1 MYSDA
6 LAYHLPDLRTR
17 WADCSAGTRAT
28 LGRAALFSAADYVQ
42 AQRVR
47 RAGQKALAELYR
59 DVDLIVTPTSSAAAP
74 SLAVLDSIVEE
85 ASSGH
90 RGPVHTQ
97 YWNMTGNPVI
107 SVPMGFTGY
116 GLPLG
121 MQIAGRPFDE
131 AAVLRAADAYQAR
144 TQWHLQLP
152 QVTASP
158 A

>member
-1 MYSDA
+1 
-6 LAYHLPDLRTR
+6 
-17 WADCSAGTRAT
+17 
-28 LGRAALFSAADYVQ
+28 
-42 AQRVR
+42 
-47 RAGQKALAELYR
+47 
-59 DVDLIVTPTSSAAAP
+59 
-74 SLAVLDSIVEE
+74 
-85 ASSGH
+85 
-90 RGPVHTQ
+90 
-97 YWNMTGNPVI
+97 MTGNPVI